1 MVMCNEQQADPE
13 QYRFLDYRLDQLEQ
27 NLRKGQERLENEYK
41 EQNKQ
46 IMQTLTM
53 MQESMGQHN
62 TAIVEVTQRISNIEQ
77 KAETLD
83 NIRERTTKHHER
95 IKELERRLDIYKQV
109 LIAVSV
115 TVVGA
120 ILVELIRIIH

>member
-1 MVMCNEQQADPE
+1 MCNEQQADTD

-120 ILVELIRIIH
+120 ILIELIRIIH

>member
-1 MVMCNEQQADPE
+1 MCNEQQTDTE

-53 MQESMGQHN
+53 MQDSMGQHN
-62 TAIVEVTQRISNIEQ
+62 TAIVEVTQRISNLEQ
-77 KAETLD
+77 KGQCLD
-83 NIRERTTKHHER
+83 KIRESTTKHHER

-120 ILVELIRIIH
+120 ILIELIRIIH

>member
-1 MVMCNEQQADPE
+1 MCNEKQDNE
-13 QYRFLDYRLDQLEQ
+13 EYRFLDYRLDQLEN

-46 IMQTLTM
+46 IMQTLTV

-95 IKELERRLDIYKQV
+95 IKELERRLDIYKQI
-109 LIAVSV
+109 LIALSV

-120 ILVELIRIIH
+120 IVVEIIKIIR

>member
-1 MVMCNEQQADPE
+1 MCNEQQADTD

-27 NLRKGQERLENEYK
+27 NLRKGQERLEKEYK

-46 IMQTLTM
+46 IMQTLTL

-62 TAIVEVTQRISNIEQ
+62 TAIVEVTQRISNLEQ
-77 KAETLD
+77 KGQCLD
-83 NIRERTTKHHER
+83 KIRESTTKHHER

-120 ILVELIRIIH
+120 ILIELIRIIH

>member
-1 MVMCNEQQADPE
+1 MCNEQQADPE

-62 TAIVEVTQRISNIEQ
+62 TAIVEVTQRISNLEQ
-77 KAETLD
+77 KGQCLD
-83 NIRERTTKHHER
+83 KIRESTTKHHER

-120 ILVELIRIIH
+120 ILIELIRIIH

>member
-1 MVMCNEQQADPE
+1 MCNEQQGKE
-13 QYRFLDYRLDQLEQ
+13 EYRFLDYRLDQLEN
-27 NLRKGQERLENEYK
+27 NLRKGQERLEIEYK

-62 TAIVEVTQRISNIEQ
+62 TAIVEVTQRISSLEQ
-77 KAETLD
+77 KGGSIDT
-83 NIRERTTKHHER
+83 IRDRTTKHHEQ

-109 LIAVSV
+109 LIALSV

-120 ILVELIRIIH
+120 IIIELMKLIH

>member
-1 MVMCNEQQADPE
+1 MCNEKQADTD
-13 QYRFLDYRLDQLEQ
+13 QYRFLDYRLDQLEN
-27 NLRKGQERLENEYK
+27 NLKKGQERLENEYK

-62 TAIVEVTQRISNIEQ
+62 TAIVEVTQRITTIEQ

-83 NIRERTTKHHER
+83 NIRERTTKHNER
-95 IKELERRLDIYKQV
+95 IKELERRLDIYKQILV
-109 LIAVSV
+109 ALSV
-115 TVVGA
+115 TVAGA
-120 ILVELIRIIH
+120 ILVEIIKIIR

>member
-1 MVMCNEQQADPE
+1 MVMCNEQQTDTE

-53 MQESMGQHN
+53 MQDSMGQHN
-62 TAIVEVTQRISNIEQ
+62 TAIVEVTQRISNLEQ
-77 KAETLD
+77 KGQCLD
-83 NIRERTTKHHER
+83 KIRESTTKHHER

-120 ILVELIRIIH
+120 ILIELIRIIH

>member
-1 MVMCNEQQADPE
+1 MCNEQQADTE

-120 ILVELIRIIH
+120 ILIELIRIIH

>member
-1 MVMCNEQQADPE
+1 MCNEHPKNDNE
-13 QYRFLDYRLDQLEQ
+13 EYRFLDYRLDQLEN

-53 MQESMGQHN
+53 MQDSMNQHN
-62 TAIVEVTQRISNIEQ
+62 TAIVEVTQRITNLEE
-77 KAETLD
+77 KGHGLD
-83 NIRERTTKHHER
+83 KMRERITEHHER

-120 ILVELIRIIH
+120 ILIELIRIIH